1 MDDTTRAP
9 ELRRSASAAAA
20 AVLVVGMAGGVL
32 LMLAELVAAAPLAAA
47 GVALVVVSCVG
58 AAGLT
63 VRDSRRSGRSVP
75 RAFGDS
81 VRAFGRWFVFLA

>member
-1 MDDTTRAP
+1 MGDTARVS
-9 ELRRSASAAAA
+9 ELRRSASASAA

-32 LMLAELVAAAPLAAA
+32 LMLGELVTAALLAAA

-63 VRDSRRSGRSVP
+63 VRDSRRSGRSFL
-75 RAFGDS
+75 RTFGDS
-81 VRAFGRWFVFLA
+81 LRAFWRWLFFLF